1 MLTIQPK
8 IQNSYNLA
16 FGRLQKK
23 EVPSDFEDDVFD
35 NEDAYE
41 KAKSELE
48 EQKEDFENL
57 SNSKDF
63 NTPKPVKTFLK
74 GGAILTTGLLGGM
87 ATGWG
92 TKKSIQAFAKLGK
105 TNTMQS
111 IKKQL
116 INTQEFLSKA
126 TKAVKE
132 EFLKSDA
139 YKKPVEKINKWEKGK
154 VMGPVI
160 KFFKAIGKGISTGYN
175 KVKDGVKFVYKKLSS
190 IKKETYEKATVNTVG
205 VSGGIASGVT
215 ALKEQDEKGKE

>member
-1 MLTIQPK
+1 MQSLG
-8 IQNSYNLA
+8 YNY
-16 FGRLQKK
+16 
-23 EVPSDFEDDVFD
+23 SD
-35 NEDAYE
+35 YE

-48 EQKEDFENL
+48 EQKKDFENL

-116 INTQEFLSKA
+116 INTQEFL
-126 TKAVKE
+126 
-132 EFLKSDA
+132 
-139 YKKPVEKINKWEKGK
+139 
-154 VMGPVI
+154 
-160 KFFKAIGKGISTGYN
+160 
-175 KVKDGVKFVYKKLSS
+175 
-190 IKKETYEKATVNTVG
+190 
-205 VSGGIASGVT
+205 
-215 ALKEQDEKGKE
+215 